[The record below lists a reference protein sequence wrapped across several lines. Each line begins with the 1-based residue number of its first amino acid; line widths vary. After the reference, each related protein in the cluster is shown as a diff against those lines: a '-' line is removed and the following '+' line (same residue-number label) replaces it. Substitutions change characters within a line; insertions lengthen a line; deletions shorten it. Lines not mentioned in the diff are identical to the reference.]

1 MTGFLLAAAAA
12 AGVHLLVHPAPPQR
26 SVGPTRRPRHQLR
39 RLRRWRPTLVTA
51 AAAGLLGLLVLGPS
65 PVVLVGAGA
74 AGTLPSLAQRAA
86 AERRRAAGQAAW
98 PQMIEELRVLTGSV
112 GRSVPQALFEVGQRA
127 PDVLHPAFDAA
138 QREWALSG
146 DFAAVV
152 HLLKQELAEPSADA
166 ALETLLVAHEVGG
179 ELDRRLADL
188 AEDRRRDLMERRAAR
203 SAMAGAR
210 LARTFVVVVPAGML
224 LAGLSVGQGAA
235 AYRTPSGALLVGV
248 AAGMVAVCW
257 WWAGSLMRV
266 PAERRVLTS

>member
-1 MTGFLLAAAAA
+1 MTGFLLAACAA
-12 AGVHLLVHPAPPQR
+12 AGVHLMVSPAPR
-26 SVGPTRRPRHQLR
+26 RHARARWSNVDAREWLGP
-39 RLRRWRPTLVTA
+39 
-51 AAAGLLGLLVLGPS
+51 AAAGAAALGGGSAVLGPN
-65 PVVLVGAGA
+65 PAVLAAAVGAA
-74 AGTLPSLAQRAA
+74 WVPVAVRRAA
-86 AERRRAAGQAAW
+86 ADRRRAAGQAAW
-98 PQMIEELRVLTGSV
+98 PQMIEELRILTGSV

-127 PDVLHPAFDAA
+127 PEVLRPAFATA
-138 QREWALSG
+138 QREWSLTG
-146 DFAAVV
+146 DFPGVV
-152 HLLKQELAEPSADA
+152 TLLKQELAEPTADA

-179 ELDRRLADL
+179 DLDRRLADL